1 MAFKGTIFYNFLF
14 QISILFVLL
23 KHHKIKGYNPS
34 LYWLHG
40 EGRQSV
46 LTNGEKIVFVSTGT
60 ELQTHYI

>member
-1 MAFKGTIFYNFLF
+1 MAFKELYFIIFFF
-14 QISILFVLL
+14 KISILLVLL